1 MGEPWI
7 REDKSVAITFRDT
20 MSGKVRVFEP
30 LEEGHVRMYH
40 CGPTVYDYAHIGN
53 FRAFLLADLL
63 RRLFE
68 FHGYEVHQVMNITDV
83 GHMTVD
89 TEDAGEDKMAA
100 AAQREGRGP
109 EQIARF
115 YEEAFFEDLDALGI
129 RRADRYPRASEH
141 VTDMVGLAQAL
152 YEKGFAYQEG
162 DTVLYDIS
170 KYPEYGRLSHKR
182 IEDLQAGAGG
192 RLTEEMLAGKR
203 NPGDFR
209 LWKVD
214 PDHVLQWES
223 PWGPGYPGWHLECSV
238 MARKYLGDTLDIHT
252 GGEDNIFPHHESE
265 RAQIEPITG
274 KPFVRYWLHN
284 RHLMCEGTKMSK
296 SLGNFYTVRG
306 LLDEGFDP
314 IAIRYLLISA
324 HYRAPLNFTRE
335 GLKGAWECINRIRNF
350 VRRMDENAQ
359 LELEGADTAGPGAA
373 AGTAGPACGG
383 DAGTPATGS
392 GPTAAGAAEAP
403 GDERTDTATITQ
415 GFLNAFTEA
424 IDEDLNMSKALGS
437 VFDFM
442 REINR
447 RDVKG
452 QVAVAAA
459 AAIRRAD
466 EVLGIL
472 APDEEAQD
480 KGDPRVDALVEE
492 RQAARKARD
501 FARADEIRDQ
511 LMAEGIVIE
520 DTKDGVRWYRK

>member
-1 MGEPWI
+1 M
-7 REDKSVAITFRDT
+7 AIMFRDT
-20 MSGKVRVFEP
+20 MSGKLKTFEP
-30 LEEGHVRMYH
+30 QQEGQVRMYH

-89 TEDAGEDKMAA
+89 TADAGQDKMAA
-100 AAQREGRGP
+100 AVTREGRGP
-109 EQIARF
+109 QEIARF
-115 YEEAFFEDLDALGI
+115 YEQAFFEDLDALGI
-129 RRADRYPRASEH
+129 RRAHRYPRASEH
-141 VTDMVGLAQAL
+141 VPEMVELTRAL
-152 YEKGFAYQEG
+152 YDKGYAYQEG

-170 KYPEYGRLSHKR
+170 KFPEYGALSRKR

-192 RLTEEMLAGKR
+192 RLTEDMLAGKR

-223 PWGPGYPGWHLECSV
+223 PWGRGYPGWHLECSV

-274 KPFVRYWLHN
+274 KPFVRYWLHT
-284 RHLMCEGTKMSK
+284 RHLMSEGTKMSK

-306 LLDEGFDP
+306 LVAEGFEP

-335 GLKGAWECINRIRNF
+335 GLKGASESVSRIRNF
-350 VRRMDENAQ
+350 VRRMDESAQ
-359 LELEGADTAGPGAA
+359 LAEH
-373 AGTAGPACGG
+373 
-383 DAGTPATGS
+383 DAGQPG
-392 GPTAAGAAEAP
+392 GEPVAEVV
-403 GDERTDTATITQ
+403 GH
-415 GFLNAFTEA
+415 FLEQFGEA
-424 IDEDLNMSKALGS
+424 IDEDLNMSKALGHL
-437 VFDFM
+437 FDFM

-447 RDVKG
+447 REIQGSAASD
-452 QVAVAAA
+452 VAAA
-459 AAIRRAD
+459 MRRVD
-466 EVLGIL
+466 EVLGVLSGGQAESSEDDQRIDL
-472 APDEEAQD
+472 
-480 KGDPRVDALVEE
+480 LVQE
-492 RQAARKARD
+492 RQAARQARE

-511 LMAEGIVIE
+511 LMGAGIVIE

>member
-1 MGEPWI
+1 M
-7 REDKSVAITFRDT
+7 AITFRDT
-20 MSGKVRVFEP
+20 MSGKLRVFEP
-30 LEEGHVRMYH
+30 LQEGHVRMYH

-68 FHGYEVHQVMNITDV
+68 FHGYEVDQVMNITDV

-89 TEDAGEDKMAA
+89 TADAGEDKMAA
-100 AAQREGRGP
+100 AVQREGRGP

-141 VTDMVGLAQAL
+141 VTDMVALTEAL
-152 YEKGFAYQEG
+152 YEKGYAYREG

-170 KYPEYGRLSHKR
+170 KYPEYGRLSRKR

-214 PDHVLQWES
+214 PDHVLQWDS
-223 PWGPGYPGWHLECSV
+223 PWGRGYPGWHLECSV

-265 RAQIEPITG
+265 RAQIEPVTG
-274 KPFVRYWLHN
+274 KPFVRYWLHV
-284 RHLMCEGTKMSK
+284 RHLMSEGTKMSK

-306 LLDEGFDP
+306 LLEEGFDP

-324 HYRAPLNFTRE
+324 HYRAPLNFTQE
-335 GLKGAWECINRIRNF
+335 GLKGAWESVNRIRNF
-350 VRRMDENAQ
+350 VRRMEENAQ
-359 LELEGADTAGPGAA
+359 LEPEVGETAGG
-373 AGTAGPACGG
+373 
-383 DAGTPATGS
+383 
-392 GPTAAGAAEAP
+392 AAGASAAEGA
-403 GDERTDTATITQ
+403 GDTTGTATVVQ
-415 GFLNAFTEA
+415 GFLDAFAEA
-424 IDEDLNMSKALGS
+424 VDEDLNMSKALGS

-452 QVAVAAA
+452 QDAVAAA

-466 EVLGIL
+466 EILGIL
-472 APDEEAQD
+472 VPEEEAQED
-480 KGDPRVDALVEE
+480 TDPRIDALVEE

-520 DTKDGVRWYRK
+520 DMKEGVRWYRK